1 MQSNRRNHQLIPG
14 YDRPFPLRSFHWA
27 RGFVCIAAITVVT
40 GAARPIQ
47 FPSTQTPSPNYD
59 KPWLAPEAN
68 RLPGTNDQM
77 RMREQKLKRQN
88 FDLANS
94 IRKKQIADDSSK
106 LLTLAI
112 ALKAEVGDAG
122 GQVAVTPDAVRKVD
136 GIEKLAQSVK
146 HKMELEVGTN

>member
-1 MQSNRRNHQLIPG
+1 MQSNRRNHPLIPG
-14 YDRPFPLRSFHWA
+14 HASPSAGRHFHWA
-27 RGFVCIAAITVVT
+27 RAIACVVVMTVLT

-47 FPSTQTPSPNYD
+47 FPSTQIPSPRYD

-77 RMREQKLKRQN
+77 RMREQKLKQQN
-88 FDLANS
+88 FDTANL

-112 ALKAEVGDAG
+112 ALKAEVGDPDS
-122 GQVAVTPDAVRKVD
+122 VTVTPDSLRKAD
-136 GIEKLAQSVK
+136 GIEKLAHNVK
-146 HKMELEVGTN
+146 HKMELDVGTN